1 MEKPT
6 HKCIHKPYS
15 ECHIS
20 LPVRLL
26 KVPLKLLYDAFQ
38 LNLEHVVIFAV
49 PVLDL
54 LPLSFKVLSE
64 KKGWR
69 RN

>member
-1 MEKPT
+1 
-6 HKCIHKPYS
+6 
-15 ECHIS
+15 
-20 LPVRLL
+20 LL